1 MPEEEDVAP
10 ETAPT
15 AETTA
20 DDRTTAQKE
29 LAKENTA
36 SNEDPDRK
44 LEQTASAVDVTAQQ
58 ERQDL
63 VNIHSANQVLGVF
76 GNESNRARKGKLYGR
91 AKTKAEG
98 QRYTVMEIYLEVMEI
113 GKEVRNSP
121 AEEKYADKLRK
132 MADLLQQKKQEAV
145 ASNEQLD
152 LQASV
157 SVSCSDFLKLVN
169 EKLEETE
176 RLKRYRVGG
185 FVLNA
190 PRRRQAVTF

>member
-1 MPEEEDVAP
+1 MLRKVIFLEYTRAMDNPYNMVAAC
-10 ETAPT
+10 EA
-15 AETTA
+15 
-20 DDRTTAQKE
+20 
-29 LAKENTA
+29 
-36 SNEDPDRK
+36 
-44 LEQTASAVDVTAQQ
+44 
-58 ERQDL
+58 
-63 VNIHSANQVLGVF
+63 
-76 GNESNRARKGKLYGR
+76 KGKQYRIPHRALLKAQEQGR
-91 AKTKAEG
+91 
-98 QRYTVMEIYLEVMEI
+98 
-113 GKEVRNSP
+113 
-121 AEEKYADKLRK
+121 
-132 MADLLQQKKQEAV
+132 KKQEAV